1 MPEEIKESQSLSNE
15 IQEIM
20 RTLVSAIRAV
30 KLYPPN
36 NPVYSQSVK
45 KSYEVLEH
53 HLAFSPDY
61 VVGVQKTFFTYRHT
75 PVGKDGQLNR
85 AIAQDLFAKGIR
97 EIVFSSGV
105 KEEELMDLC
114 RGLAL
119 SSEELAMR
127 NGITSILW
135 EKGTQHIK
143 VTEAGL
149 DEVITTK
156 TEIPKENKASASETF
171 AAKKKITFPGRTLV
185 LDSLVDEPSAFAASM
200 LELAKLTKAPHETV
214 EERLYALYQE
224 AGRKIQ
230 EEHANNSEGMF
241 ESLAKSVLSLESPYR
256 EALIAG
262 QLYRDLDNELTN
274 LVGNQEAVMD
284 QQFPSDLHEIQTGR
298 FSESW
303 TPKEVATLLKRS
315 SSRKSTPSGPPSPED
330 AEVIPLPKDLGV
342 IVKELGE
349 YTAEEMETLKTL
361 GESGME
367 SDIIDAA
374 IRTLINLIPLMK
386 KNADP
391 GQRTK
396 EMTLFSGLVRQL
408 EDMLGYI
415 MKKKDYVTAT
425 RIIRAFRMPVDPAF
439 RPRLAEALKKTASKP
454 VIGVA
459 ISDLRKHHKDTPEYH
474 AAYDYLSNVE
484 RETTEVLLELLAEEK
499 DRTARIFYLNLVK
512 DIGKNQIDL
521 LGESLSDGRW
531 YFVRNVVSILGENK
545 TDQALAFLRKA
556 ADHNNIRIRQEVIKG
571 LLAMGGKKAAG
582 VLAKFL
588 RDKDVDV
595 QITAVHAFADL
606 PGISVE
612 ESTPLVTFLEGRQLR
627 KKDQE
632 LTMEAIKSLGKIG
645 GREAAKFLGR
655 YMRIRWWKSRKLQQ
669 ELSDVARRSIDEIMR
684 RTGDGGRTAR

>member
-1 MPEEIKESQSLSNE
+1 MPEEIKSESLPNE
-15 IQEIM
+15 IQEVM
-20 RTLVSAIRAV
+20 RTFVSAIRAV

-45 KSYEVLEH
+45 KSHEVLG
-53 HLAFSPDY
+53 LYLTSSSDY
-61 VVGVQKTFFTYRHT
+61 VVGVQKTFFTYRQT
-75 PVGKDGQLNR
+75 PVGKDGQLNK

-97 EIVFSSGV
+97 EIVFNAGV

-119 SSEELAMR
+119 SPEELAMR

-149 DEVITTK
+149 DEIITTK
-156 TEIPKENKASASETF
+156 TEIPREDRAGAST
-171 AAKKKITFPGRTLV
+171 AKKRVTFPGRTLV
-185 LDSLVDEPSAFAASM
+185 LDGLVDEPAAFAASM

-230 EEHANNSEGMF
+230 AEHANNSEAMF
-241 ESLAKSVLSLESPYR
+241 ESLAKSVLALESPYR
-256 EALIAG
+256 ESLIAG
-262 QLYRDLDNELTN
+262 QLYRDLDADLTE
-274 LVGNQEAVMD
+274 LVGNREPSAD

-303 TPKEVATLLKRS
+303 TPKEVAALLKRS
-315 SSRKSTPSGPPSPED
+315 SGRMPAPSAPTSPAD
-330 AEVIPLPKDLGV
+330 MEVVPIPKDLGG
-342 IVKELGE
+342 IAKELGE
-349 YTAEEMETLKTL
+349 YTAEEMEILKTL

-386 KNADP
+386 RNADP
-391 GQRTK
+391 GQRSK
-396 EMTLFSGLVRQL
+396 DMMLFSGLVRQL
-408 EDMLGYI
+408 EDMLSYI
-415 MKKKDYVTAT
+415 LKKKDYATVT

-454 VIGVA
+454 VIGLA
-459 ISDLRKHHKDTPEYH
+459 ISDLRKHHKDAPEYH

-499 DRTARIFYLNLVK
+499 DRTTRLFYLSLVK

-571 LLAMGGKKAAG
+571 LLAIGGKKAAG
-582 VLAKFL
+582 VMAKFL

-606 PGISVE
+606 PGIGAE
-612 ESTPLVTFLEGRQLR
+612 ESTPLMTFLEGRTLR

-632 LTMEAIKSLGKIG
+632 LTVEAIKSLGKIG
-645 GREAAKFLGR
+645 GREAVQFLGR
-655 YMRIRWWKSRKLQQ
+655 YMRIRWWRSRKLQR
-669 ELSDVARRSIDEIMR
+669 ELRDAARLSLDEIMR

>member
-1 MPEEIKESQSLSNE
+1 MPEEIKQSESLSNE

-45 KSYEVLEH
+45 KSHEVLGH
-53 HLAFSPDY
+53 HLASSPDY

-75 PVGKDGQLNR
+75 PVGKDGQLNK

-105 KEEELMDLC
+105 KETELMDLC
-114 RGLAL
+114 KALAL

-127 NGITSILW
+127 NGLTSILW
-135 EKGTQHIK
+135 EKGTEHIK

-156 TEIPKENKASASETF
+156 TEKPKEDKAGASETL
-171 AAKKKITFPGRTLV
+171 AAKKKTTFSGRTLV
-185 LDSLVDEPSAFAASM
+185 LDGLVAEPAVFAASM

-230 EEHANNSEGMF
+230 EEHANSEAMF

-262 QLYRDLDNELTN
+262 QLYRDLDNELTEMS
-274 LVGNQEAVMD
+274 GDQKPGAD

-303 TPKEVATLLKRS
+303 TVKEVATLLKKS
-315 SSRKSTPSGPPSPED
+315 SSRKPTPSGPPSPAD
-330 AEVIPLPKDLGV
+330 AEVIPLPKDLSG
-342 IVKELGE
+342 IAKELGE
-349 YTAEEMETLKTL
+349 YTAEEMETLKIL

-367 SDIIDAA
+367 SDIIESA
-374 IRTLINLIPLMK
+374 IRTLIHLIPLMK
-386 KNADP
+386 KSADA
-391 GQRTK
+391 RERAK

-408 EDMLGYI
+408 EEMLSYI
-415 MKKKDYVTAT
+415 LKKKDYVTAT
-425 RIIRAFRMPVDPAF
+425 RIIRAFRMHVDPAF
-439 RPRLAEALKKTASKP
+439 KPRLAEALKKMASKP
-454 VIGVA
+454 VISVA
-459 ISDLRKHHKDTPEYH
+459 IGDLRKHHKDTPEYQ

-484 RETTEVLLELLAEEK
+484 RESTEVLLELMAEEK
-499 DRTARIFYLNLVK
+499 DRTARLFYLNLVK
-512 DIGKNQIDL
+512 DIGKNQIEL

-531 YFVRNVVSILGENK
+531 YFVRNVVSILGESK

-556 ADHNNIRIRQEVIKG
+556 ADHNNVRIRQEVIKG
-571 LLAMGGKKAAG
+571 LLAIGGKKAAA
-582 VLAKFL
+582 VLVKLL
-588 RDKDVDV
+588 RDKDADV
-595 QITAVHAFADL
+595 QVTAIHAFADL
-606 PGISVE
+606 PGIGAE
-612 ESTPLVTFLEGRQLR
+612 ESAPLVSFLEGRPLR
-627 KKDQE
+627 KKEQE
-632 LTMEAIKSLGKIG
+632 LTLEAIKALGKIG
-645 GREAAKFLGR
+645 GRNAGEFLKG
-655 YMRIRWWKSRKLQQ
+655 YMRIRWWKSRKLQR
-669 ELSDVARRSIDEIMR
+669 ELSDAAGRSIDEIMR
-684 RTGDGGRTAR
+684 RTGDGRTA

>member
-1 MPEEIKESQSLSNE
+1 MPEEVKQSDALSNE

-20 RTLVSAIRAV
+20 RTLISAIRAV

-36 NPVYSQSVK
+36 NPIYAQSVK
-45 KSYEVLEH
+45 KSHEVLTL
-53 HLAFSPDY
+53 HLASSPDY
-61 VVGVQKTFFTYRHT
+61 IVGVQKTFFTYRHT
-75 PVGKDGQLNR
+75 PVGKDGQLNK
-85 AIAQDLFAKGIR
+85 AIAQDLFAKGVR
-97 EIVFSSGV
+97 EIVFSTGL

-114 RGLAL
+114 KGLAL
-119 SSEELAMR
+119 SSEQLAMR

-156 TEIPKENKASASETF
+156 TEIPKEEKAESSSEAL
-171 AAKKKITFPGRTLV
+171 AAQKKGFPGRTLV
-185 LDSLVDEPSAFAASM
+185 LDGLMAEPSEFAASM

-224 AGRKIQ
+224 AGKKIQ
-230 EEHANNSEGMF
+230 KEHANESEAMF
-241 ESLAKSVLSLESPYR
+241 ESLAKSVLTLESPYR

-262 QLYRDLDNELTN
+262 QLYRDLDTELIE
-274 LVGNQEAVMD
+274 LAGSGEGGMD
-284 QQFPSDLHEIQTGR
+284 QQFPSDLHELQTGR
-298 FSESW
+298 FSGSW
-303 TPKEVATLLKRS
+303 NVKEVATLLK
-315 SSRKSTPSGPPSPED
+315 KSTARTKTPSGPPSPAD
-330 AEVIPLPKDLGV
+330 AEVIPLPKDLAV
-342 IVKELGE
+342 IAKELGE
-349 YTAEEMETLKTL
+349 YTSEEMETLKIL

-367 SDIIDAA
+367 SDIIEGA
-374 IRTLINLIPLMK
+374 IRTLIYLVPLMK
-386 KNADP
+386 KTANASE
-391 GQRTK
+391 RTK

-408 EDMLGYI
+408 EEMLGYI
-415 MKKKDYVTAT
+415 LKKKDYATAA

-454 VIGVA
+454 IISAAIG
-459 ISDLRKHHKDTPEYH
+459 DLRKHHKETPEYQ

-484 RETTEVLLELLAEEK
+484 RETTEVLLDLLAEEK

-531 YFVRNVVSILGENK
+531 YFVRNVVSILGESK

-556 ADHNNIRIRQEVIKG
+556 ADHDNVRIRQEVIKG
-571 LLAMGGKKAAG
+571 LLAIGGKKAAA

-588 RDKDVDV
+588 RDKDADV
-595 QITAVHAFADL
+595 QVTAIHAFADL
-606 PGISVE
+606 PGIGAE
-612 ESTPLVTFLEGRQLR
+612 ESAPLLSFLEGRSLKR
-627 KKDQE
+627 KEQE
-632 LTMEAIKSLGKIG
+632 LTLEAIKALGKIG
-645 GREAAKFLGR
+645 GREAAAFLGG

-669 ELSDVARRSIDEIMR
+669 ELSDAGRRSIDEIKR
-684 RTGDGGRTAR
+684 RMGDGGRTAR